1 MMNSDV
7 LLLCER
13 AERSSAAVLENL
25 AQIEAA
31 LREVQDKLAT
41 APVFVRTFA
50 SSEVSRGTG
59 RDIAAWTQ
67 AVVGLMAA
75 LRDAQAAVVRTRA
88 AGAAGE
94 ADRAVMRQVGA
105 RVAAEQP
112 RLEALVGFM
121 QKAPDKIT
129 RVPAALFPPA
139 QRDEVLGAIARQ
151 VAAVQ
156 SALAAMPD
164 LAASLRTLSGE
175 TT

>member
-1 MMNSDV
+1 MNSDV

-13 AERSSAAVLENL
+13 AERSSTVVLENL
-25 AQIEAA
+25 AQIEAT
-31 LREVQDKLAT
+31 LRDVQERLAT

-50 SSEVSRGTG
+50 SSEVSRSTG
-59 RDIAAWTQ
+59 QDIAAWTQ
-67 AVVGLMAA
+67 AVVGLMAT
-75 LRDAQAAVVRTRA
+75 LRDAQAAVARARA
-88 AGAAGE
+88 AGAATE
-94 ADRAVMRQVGA
+94 DDRAVMRQVGA

-129 RVPAALFPPA
+129 RVPTVLFPAA

-151 VAAVQ
+151 VAAMQ

-164 LAASLRTLSGE
+164 LAASLRTLGGAS
-175 TT
+175 T

>member
-25 AQIEAA
+25 AQIEAT
-31 LREVQDKLAT
+31 LRDVQEKLAT
-41 APVFVRTFA
+41 APIFVRAFA

-59 RDIAAWTQ
+59 QDIPAWTQ
-67 AVVGLMAA
+67 LVVGLMAA
-75 LRDAQAAVVRTRA
+75 LRDAQAAVVRVRA
-88 AGAAGE
+88 AGVAGE
-94 ADRAVMRQVGA
+94 ADRALLRQVGA

-129 RVPAALFPPA
+129 RVPALLFPA
-139 QRDEVLGAIARQ
+139 EQRDEVLGAIARQ
-151 VAAVQ
+151 VAAMQ

-164 LAASLRTLSGE
+164 LAASLRTLGGE
-175 TT
+175 ST

>member
-1 MMNSDV
+1 MNSDV

-31 LREVQDKLAT
+31 LRDVQDKLAT

-59 RDIAAWTQ
+59 QDIAAWTQ
-67 AVVGLMAA
+67 ALVRLMAQV
-75 LRDAQAAVVRTRA
+75 RDAQAAVVRTRA

-105 RVAAEQP
+105 RVAAEQL
-112 RLEALVGFM
+112 RLGALVGFM

-129 RVPAALFPPA
+129 RVPAVLFPTE

-151 VAAVQ
+151 VAAMQ
-156 SALAAMPD
+156 SVLAAMPD
-164 LAASLRTLSGE
+164 LVASLRTLGGE
-175 TT
+175 ST